1 MSVRPDYIVAEGGNY
16 SSFVLLSR
24 LFGRERMFLHLHH
37 EMYGFGRILQTF
49 GTMIA
54 VSDFIKQGYAAGR
67 KEVLD
72 SSVVVKNCVDEKKF
86 RKRITL
92 EQREH
97 IRKELGFRE
106 DDFVA
111 IFCGRIIKEKG
122 VEELIDAVNRIEE
135 HKIKLLLIGS
145 INFGLEG
152 DSDYLQRI
160 RSKVDKS
167 NGKIKFSGYVP
178 HKELYQFYQASDL
191 QIVPSIWDDP
201 APLVVLEGILSE
213 LPVISARSGGIPEYL
228 EGAGGVLVDKGNAI
242 NDESA
247 AADFSVKLEREI
259 LELYYNV
266 EKRNE
271 LKELMHNYGKD
282 ISVKKYYD
290 DFTQVFTK

>member
-1 MSVRPDYIVAEGGNY
+1 M
-16 SSFVLLSR
+16 
-24 LFGRERMFLHLHH
+24 LF
-37 EMYGFGRILQTF
+37 
-49 GTMIA
+49 
-54 VSDFIKQGYAAGR
+54 
-67 KEVLD
+67 
-72 SSVVVKNCVDEKKF
+72 
-86 RKRITL
+86 
-92 EQREH
+92 
-97 IRKELGFRE
+97 
-106 DDFVA
+106 
-111 IFCGRIIKEKG
+111 
-122 VEELIDAVNRIEE
+122 
-135 HKIKLLLIGS
+135 
-145 INFGLEG
+145 
-152 DSDYLQRI
+152 
-160 RSKVDKS
+160 RS
-167 NGKIKFSGYVP
+167 IKFSGYVP